1 MKNSS
6 NSTSLVAELGAS
18 YDASQNASKK
28 QQENFLNE
36 QLKSIKKELGQDV
49 LDSKQK
55 LKANPKVTQRK
66 CQYSRISRFLTKE

>member
-28 QQENFLNE
+28 QQEYFLNE
-36 QLKSIKKELGQDV
+36 QLKSIKEELGQDV

-55 LKANPKVTQRK
+55 PIQKLH
-66 CQYSRISRFLTKE
+66 KENVNIPE